1 MQNIKFHEIA
11 NIFPLIHGKEF
22 ADLKKDISDNGVY
35 EPGVM
40 YESQILDGRN
50 RFRACQEVGV
60 QPEFVEY
67 TGDDAVSYV
76 VSLNLLRRHLTSDQ
90 RAASAVESLPQ
101 YEKEAKKRQL
111 RTEENRGL
119 VNQKID
125 EQEKPNK
132 QASQQVAEVFGTN
145 RQYVSDMK
153 KMKEND
159 AETFEAIKQGEKRLV
174 DAKKE
179 QRKEKQLKKESDAI
193 VSVKE
198 LNFTVTSDQDVI
210 QCDALITD
218 PPYGILS
225 EDWDNIE
232 L

>member
-193 VSVKE
+193 VSDKE